1 MTSTQKAE
9 VEAKEQIGIIPDSS
23 EVFGKR
29 AAIFD
34 NIVEER
40 TQMKAV
46 MKGLEEELKV
56 LDKKIE
62 TFLADT
68 PSKTVLSNG
77 ARVTQCQNPG
87 QSKLSKELLIEHGV
101 AATVIAECTVPGK
114 AYSYILVSPPKAQ
127 K

>member
-29 AAIFD
+29 AATFD

-77 ARVTQCQNPG
+77 SRVTQCQNPG
-87 QSKLSKELLIEHGV
+87 QSKLSKELLIEAGV
-101 AATVIAECTVPGK
+101 AATVIAECTIPGK
-114 AYSYILVSPPKAQ
+114 AYSYILVTAPKV